1 MSSIPPAEKSMAT
14 QRRSFVVR
22 AAAAI
27 ASLATASRV
36 DAQVGGFSSHEPDET
51 WLQGL
56 TGKHRQFFDVNALSG
71 GTGLRRVG
79 NFLDAYRDAY
89 QLGDRDVNAIF
100 GAHGE
105 GLGFTL
111 DDSLWSRFELGARY
125 SVIDPRDGRPAKRNI
140 YATNDGSPGSL
151 PSVATLQ
158 ARGARFLACRQTIGR
173 LARDLAAEKKL
184 AVDDVRATLE
194 GGLLRGVT
202 AVPAMVVAANR
213 AQEAGLTYVFVG

>member
-1 MSSIPPAEKSMAT
+1 MSSIPPGEKSMAT

-27 ASLATASRV
+27 ASLATAGRV
-36 DAQVGGFSSHEPDET
+36 DAQGVLSQEPDES

-56 TGKHRQFFDVNALSG
+56 SGKHRQFFDVNALNG

-89 QLGDRDVNAIF
+89 ALTDRDLNAIF

-111 DDSLWSRFELGARY
+111 DDSVWSRFELGARY
-125 SVIDPRDGRPAKRNI
+125 SVVDPRDGRPAKRNI

-151 PSVATLQ
+151 PSVAALHV
-158 ARGARFLACRQTIGR
+158 RGVRFLACRQTIGR

-194 GGLLRGVT
+194 GGLLPGVT
-202 AVPAMVVAANR
+202 PVPAMVIAANR

>member
-1 MSSIPPAEKSMAT
+1 MST

-27 ASLATASRV
+27 ASLATGSRV
-36 DAQVGGFSSHEPDET
+36 AAQVSTPPSREPDES

-56 TGKHRQFFDVNALSG
+56 TGKHRQFFDVNALNG

-79 NFLDAYRDAY
+79 NFLDAYRDSY
-89 QLGDRDVNAIF
+89 QLADRELNAIF

-111 DDSLWSRFELGARY
+111 DDSLWSRFDLGARY
-125 SVIDPRDGRPAKRNI
+125 SVVDPRDGRLAKRNI
-140 YATNDGSPGSL
+140 YATNDGSAGSL
-151 PSVATLQ
+151 PSVAALQ
-158 ARGARFLACRQTIGR
+158 ARGARFLACRQTIAR
-173 LARDLAAEKKL
+173 LARDLAGEKKL
-184 AVDDVRATLE
+184 AAEDVRATLE
-194 GGLLRGVT
+194 AGLLPGVT
-202 AVPAMVVAANR
+202 PVPAMVVAANR